1 MTITTGYNIEGRGGL
16 LQIDA
21 NKQEKGYLR
30 FDPDALSIVPK
41 FKQQQ
46 DIEAA
51 AAAHKK
57 DSYARATS
65 EIRYEDLMVVK
76 SANSTMH
83 VKSANSTK
91 LQTQVQRSKLSVD
104 LVRVSPDGFSRLTTT
119 VQFENTHVVEQWK
132 RALHKHCGDGSVEQ
146 IESMETV
153 WFTGANPEI
162 KTALQRRKL
171 RRRMTKEK
179 AMLIFKRIA
188 ARSRHNTNGMA
199 WLFVAIAMAMNI
211 VTWVVLQMYV
221 YYFIHMLDRTAPFA
235 ESMFVISFNAT
246 LSILKAITKNFAKMS
261 VRENRPK
268 PFFFVV
274 A

>member
-1 MTITTGYNIEGRGGL
+1 M
-16 LQIDA
+16 LQFDA
-21 NKQEKGYLR
+21 NKQEEGYLR

-51 AAAHKK
+51 AAANKK

-76 SANSTMH
+76 SANST
-83 VKSANSTK
+83 SN
-91 LQTQVQRSKLSVD
+91 LSVD

-268 PFFFVV
+268 PFFSVV